1 MTKSSRSLMVARLA
15 RRGGTRLARGSVFVA
30 LALSG
35 LAGFLCS
42 ASLLSWGWTSM
53 PWRYGASTLVA
64 YATFLLLV
72 RLAIA
77 MRRADGDSRIDV
89 DLPDVSGAWS
99 GRDGPTSL
107 FQGGESG
114 GAGAGASWG
123 DGAADS
129 AASAASDG
137 GLDFDL
143 EALPVVI
150 VVGVAI
156 AGLTAV
162 GYVLYTAPVMMAEV
176 ALDVAL
182 VSALARRLPRTAARH
197 WMRSA
202 VRRTWMPAVAVLISL
217 VLLGAAFGRLAPGA
231 TSVGEVFGSPRRR

>member
-1 MTKSSRSLMVARLA
+1 V
-15 RRGGTRLARGSVFVA
+15 
-30 LALSG
+30 
-35 LAGFLCS
+35 
-42 ASLLSWGWTSM
+42 
-53 PWRYGASTLVA
+53 
-64 YATFLLLV
+64 
-72 RLAIA
+72 
-77 MRRADGDSRIDV
+77 
-89 DLPDVSGAWS
+89 
-99 GRDGPTSL
+99 PTSL

-182 VSALARRLPRTAARH
+182 VSALARRLPRTAVRH

-202 VRRTWMPAVAVLISL
+202 VRRTWKPAVAVLISL
-217 VLLGAAFGRLAPGA
+217 VLLGAAFGQLAPGA
-231 TSVGEVFGSPRRR
+231 TSVGEVFGSSRRR